1 MVVVA
6 VGACCGS
13 RVRGGPWPGGSVCVG
28 GGTVTDLNTL
38 HMLLEHAREDYQH
51 ARTFCSATGV
61 TYTREVIAAKRAR
74 VIELENA
81 VETAINAQP
90 KEN

>member
-6 VGACCGS
+6 VGAV
-13 RVRGGPWPGGSVCVG
+13 RVGGVGGGPWPGGTVCVG
-28 GGTVTDLNTL
+28 GGTMTDLNTL

-61 TYTREVIAAKRAR
+61 TYTPESIARKRAR
-74 VIELENA
+74 VVELEA
-81 VETAINAQP
+81 ELEALM
-90 KEN
+90 EGER